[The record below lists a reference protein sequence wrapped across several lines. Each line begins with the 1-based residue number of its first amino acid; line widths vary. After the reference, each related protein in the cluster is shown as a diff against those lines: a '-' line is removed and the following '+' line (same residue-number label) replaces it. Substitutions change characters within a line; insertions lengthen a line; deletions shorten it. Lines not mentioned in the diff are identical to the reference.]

1 MRRFDGFLVVLALSV
16 LPSGAS
22 AAPAQHPV
30 TIDDVLAME
39 HVESASFSPDTE
51 WAAVVVRRAAA
62 AGEVYGRTAFE
73 TDPGRSDVWLVSNRT
88 GERRQITDGKA
99 MAAGYWCA
107 TWSPDGRRLAMLST
121 QPEGSEPRGG
131 DNVHLY
137 VWDRDSGR
145 LRRQDIGAMMTQ
157 THYGS
162 PMTVPDMRGGADRGT
177 LPHACSQDENAPF
190 LWLDN
195 NRLLAATLPVGQF
208 SGLIDQFGRA
218 PRIVARDATRVREG
232 RVPTGVAF
240 GSGAATV
247 PGDPD
252 NHAVLRIIDV
262 AAGAERDVA
271 KVPVFPFFG
280 TTSVAVSPD
289 GHRLAILAT
298 TAALPPAEGKRRPF
312 AYDDMWAVQRRLAFV
327 DLRDQG
333 ALDWVS
339 LPPDAR
345 YPLELYHWSP
355 DSKRIVLRARSD
367 PFADQTQ
374 LYLVP
379 ASGKDVR
386 RIGSRPVAVDSVR
399 TRPTEESPVVWV
411 DADRLLVRMRDD
423 QSGSAW
429 WLIGRHGEKR
439 VAQGAGPVPD
449 VLRRNARGAVIAV
462 QQGQIVRLDPSHA
475 AFTPVARLAD
485 DAQIVWPRDPAV
497 PTTKL
502 LVNQRGGNGGGLR
515 IVDAV
520 SGAGTAPPRGVV
532 GETLDVSFANASM
545 LMKEEARG
553 GLVLRGIDLAA
564 GQQRD
569 LMTLNQHL
577 RSVDWGEE
585 TLVEYQDADGA
596 PLKAGVLLPPGYD
609 PTKRYPTLV
618 WVYQGYQVHSLEA
631 DYFLDPYLPGLYNL
645 RLYAAHGY
653 VVVVPSMPLPP
664 SPARDEPYALAIKP
678 ILPAIDHLIK
688 LGITDPDRLGVFGQS
703 RGGYTVAAILTQTD
717 RFKAGV
723 ALAGLYDLGSDY
735 RTVDPAGYGWPGIG
749 HQKSV
754 NRAIHEQFGRFTPP
768 SKDAAGFARN
778 SPLSY
783 VDKLKTPL
791 LIVHG
796 EADIRGNP
804 HQAEQ
809 LFGALYE
816 QGKTAQYVRYG
827 GESHS
832 LAQSPANVRDIVTRT
847 ISWFDRF
854 LSNTPTATSGL
865 TPK

>member
-1 MRRFDGFLVVLALSV
+1 MRCFSGFLTTLALWTITSV
-16 LPSGAS
+16 TS
-22 AAPAQHPV
+22 AAPARHPI

-39 HVESASFSPDTE
+39 HVESASFSPDAE
-51 WAAVVVRRAAA
+51 WVAVVARRAAGP
-62 AGEVYGRTAFE
+62 GEVYGRTAFE
-73 TDPGRSDVWLVSNRT
+73 TDPGRSDIWLVSSKT
-88 GERRQITDGKA
+88 GQRRQITDGKA
-99 MAAGYWCA
+99 VAAGYWCA
-107 TWSPDGRRLAMLST
+107 AWSPDGRRLAMLST
-121 QPEGSEPRGG
+121 QPEGSEPPGG
-131 DNVHLY
+131 DNVRLY

-145 LRRQDIGAMMTQ
+145 MRRQGTGAMMTQ

-177 LPHACSQDENAPF
+177 LPHACSEEENAPF

-195 NRLLAATLPVGQF
+195 HRLLAATLPVGQF

-218 PRIVARDATRVREG
+218 PRIAARDAALVREG

-240 GSGAATV
+240 GSGGATV
-247 PGDPD
+247 PSDPG

-262 AAGAERDVA
+262 ASGAERDVA
-271 KVPVFPFFG
+271 KVPVFPFLG
-280 TTSVAVSPD
+280 TMSVAVSPD
-289 GHRLAILAT
+289 GHRLAVLAT
-298 TAALPPAEGKRRPF
+298 TAALPPAEGRRRPF
-312 AYDDMWAVQRRLAFV
+312 AYEDMWAVQRKLGFI
-327 DLRDQG
+327 DLRG
-333 ALDWVS
+333 RGKWDWAS

-355 DSKRIVLRARSD
+355 DSKQVVLRARSD
-367 PFADQTQ
+367 PFADRTQ

-379 ASGKDVR
+379 TSGKDWR
-386 RIGSRPVAVDSVR
+386 RIGSSPVAMDSVR
-399 TRPTEESPVVWV
+399 IRRAEDSPVVWI

-423 QSGSAW
+423 KSGSAW

-439 VAQGAGPVPD
+439 VMHGTGPVPD
-449 VLRRNARGAVIAV
+449 GLRRNVRGALIAI
-462 QQGQIVRLDPSHA
+462 QQGQLVTLDPVRA
-475 AFTPVARLAD
+475 AFAPVARLAD
-485 DAQIVWPRDPAV
+485 DAQLVWPRDPAV

-502 LVNQRGGNGGGLR
+502 LVNQRDGDDGGLR

-520 SGAGTAPPRGVV
+520 SGAGTTLPRRFG
-532 GETLDVSFANASM
+532 GEARDVSFANANV
-545 LMKEEARG
+545 LMEEQAHD
-553 GLVLRGIDLAA
+553 GLALRGIDLAT
-564 GQQRD
+564 GQRRD
-569 LMTLNQHL
+569 LMMLNQHL
-577 RSVDWGEE
+577 RSVDWGEAR
-585 TLVEYQDADGA
+585 LVEYHDADGA

-618 WVYQGYQVHSLEA
+618 WVYQGYEVRSLES

-653 VVVVPSMPLPP
+653 VVAVPSMPLPP

-688 LGITDPDRLGVFGQS
+688 LGIADPDRLGVFGQS

-723 ALAGLYDLGSDY
+723 ALAGVYDLASDY
-735 RTVDPAGYGWPGIG
+735 RTFDPAGYGWPGIG
-749 HQKSV
+749 HQKSI
-754 NRAIHEQFGRFTPP
+754 NWAIYEQFGRFTPP
-768 SKDAAGFARN
+768 SKDFAGFTRN

-783 VDKLKTPL
+783 IDKLTTPL

-796 EADIRGNP
+796 EADVRGNP

-816 QGKTAQYVRYG
+816 QGKTAQYVRYA

-832 LAQSPANVRDIVTRT
+832 LAQSPANVRDIVTRA

-854 LSNTPTATSGL
+854 LTNVPTATSGL
-865 TPK
+865 IGK